1 MLVVWCFILGERYHA
16 KCVHRSQDTFL
27 YKEQSGSNVTSFKA
41 PESLN
46 D

>member
-1 MLVVWCFILGERYHA
+1 MTIFPPTPDQTIA
-16 KCVHRSQDTFL
+16 QMSKDTFL
-27 YKEQSGSNVTSFKA
+27 YKEQSERNVTSFKA